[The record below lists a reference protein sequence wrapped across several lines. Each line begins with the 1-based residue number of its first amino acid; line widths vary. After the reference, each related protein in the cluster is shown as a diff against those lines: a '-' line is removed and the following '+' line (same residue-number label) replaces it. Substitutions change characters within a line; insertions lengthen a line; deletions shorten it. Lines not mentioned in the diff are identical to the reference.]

1 MAAKNLTGELGERCK
16 TCSGMG
22 YTLSITDGGSHGCQ
36 RCDQTGIEPVNSNF
50 LQRQIDQLTQILEKH
65 GIIHKQRRDV
75 RKRRNGGDDSDH
87 ESK

>member
-22 YTLSITDGGSHGCQ
+22 FTLSITDGGSHGCQ

-50 LQRQIDQLTQILEKH
+50 LQRQIDQLTALLEKH
-65 GIIHKQRRDV
+65 GVIKEPKEKT
-75 RKRRNGGDDSDH
+75 RKRRT
-87 ESK
+87 